1 MIQPTPAAG
10 AAGATAAAAVAE
22 RPRLAQ
28 DFDTFLT
35 LLTTQLR
42 NQSPTDPL
50 NANEMTAQ
58 LVQFASVEQQIQ
70 ANRNLER
77 LVSMQVASQMLASA
91 PLLGTTVQVESD
103 RAPLQSGAAEI
114 RVPRAN
120 GVSEA
125 RVTVFDANNRVLRQ
139 ETLSLTGGDATWR
152 WNGRDSN
159 GTVMPDGAYRVAV
172 QGTPT
177 GGAARPL
184 PFTVAGRVTG
194 LEPQQGNMALAL
206 GSLTVPLDRVR
217 TVQSAPR

>member
-1 MIQPTPAAG
+1 
-10 AAGATAAAAVAE
+10 
-22 RPRLAQ
+22 
-28 DFDTFLT
+28 
-35 LLTTQLR
+35 
-42 NQSPTDPL
+42 
-50 NANEMTAQ
+50 
-58 LVQFASVEQQIQ
+58 
-70 ANRNLER
+70 
-77 LVSMQVASQMLASA
+77 
-91 PLLGTTVQVESD
+91 
-103 RAPLQSGAAEI
+103 
-114 RVPRAN
+114 VPRAN

-217 TVQSAPR
+217 TVQSTPR